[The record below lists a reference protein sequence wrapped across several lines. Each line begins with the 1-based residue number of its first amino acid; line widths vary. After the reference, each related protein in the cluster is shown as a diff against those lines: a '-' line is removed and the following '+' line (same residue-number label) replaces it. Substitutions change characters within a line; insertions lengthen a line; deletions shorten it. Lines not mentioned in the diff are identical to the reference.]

1 MKNRN
6 TISKTILVGLASLA
20 FLQRAQAV
28 NPPLTPD
35 PGPKPVS
42 NTADGQNALLSITT
56 GIHNTAIG
64 FDSLLS
70 NTVANFNTGVGS
82 ATLLLNNGVANTAI
96 GVGALLSNTTGT
108 ENTANGAF
116 ALFNNNSGSSNT
128 AAGFAALQ
136 NSVGSNNTADGHR
149 ALWNN
154 TTGNHNTGIGYQ
166 ALHNNTTGFGNTA
179 LGHTALFNHTGG
191 GFNTVLGTGAG
202 TLVTS
207 ASNVICIGQN
217 VPGEDLDNSTYIGN
231 INTTAQQ
238 PLPGKVDLVT
248 VDLVTGKLGHAPAV
262 GAFEAQAETI
272 GQLQKQLAALT
283 PTLQEQAAPIQQV
296 SAQIEP
302 RRPEPKFV
310 KGR

>member
-20 FLQRAQAV
+20 FLQMAQAV

-128 AAGFAALQ
+128 AAGY
-136 NSVGSNNTADGHR
+136 R

-179 LGHTALFNHTGG
+179 LGHTALFNNTSG

-207 ASNVICIGQN
+207 ASSVICIGQN

-262 GAFEAQAETI
+262 GAFEAQADTI
-272 GQLQKQLAALT
+272 GQLKKQIAALT
-283 PTLQEQAAPIQQV
+283 ATVKEQAAQIQKV
-296 SAQIEP
+296 S
-302 RRPEPKFV
+302 
-310 KGR
+310 